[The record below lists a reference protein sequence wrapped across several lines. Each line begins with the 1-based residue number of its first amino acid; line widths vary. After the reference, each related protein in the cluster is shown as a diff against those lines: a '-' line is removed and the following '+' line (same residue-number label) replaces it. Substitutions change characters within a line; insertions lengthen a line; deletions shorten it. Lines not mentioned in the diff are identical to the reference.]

1 MEKVDEMVG
10 AKDDEGVTKNGN
22 EMCETEGINGDN
34 SKNGDSIESVK
45 NQIESKKNEIKDKN
59 MEQNGRKT
67 DNMQDNNIESE
78 ESPTIKDITVPESE
92 IQDERIMVEIEDPD
106 DYLIYL
112 EDILKK
118 IHQKF
123 YEAYDKM
130 ESGDVPDLKKV
141 IPKVRSQVLKD
152 CKLVFSGL
160 VPTRTKLEH
169 SKAYQVARSL
179 GAVITQDLETDTT
192 HLVAVRPGTV
202 KVNAGKKKKNLK
214 IVTPDWLWCCAER

>member
-1 MEKVDEMVG
+1 MAD
-10 AKDDEGVTKNGN
+10 AKFDEGVTKNGN
-22 EMCETEGINGDN
+22 EISETYRIKCAN
-34 SKNGDSIESVK
+34 SENGDSLETEKEEIETVTNEVLNKNVEKNGKEVDILQNNKIFSDESVT
-45 NQIESKKNEIKDKN
+45 S
-59 MEQNGRKT
+59 
-67 DNMQDNNIESE
+67 
-78 ESPTIKDITVPESE
+78 KDITIPEPE
-92 IQDERIMVEIEDPD
+92 KEDERNMVEIEDPD

-118 IHQKF
+118 IHHKF

-141 IPKVRSQVLKD
+141 IPEVRSRVLEG

-179 GAVITQDLETDTT
+179 GAVVTQDIEAEST

>member
-1 MEKVDEMVG
+1 MDEDIIQNKDGSSTKILDASTKPSEVD
-10 AKDDEGVTKNGN
+10 
-22 EMCETEGINGDN
+22 
-34 SKNGDSIESVK
+34 GDSTTLIPITDSQK
-45 NQIESKKNEIKDKN
+45 NTENDFI
-59 MEQNGRKT
+59 
-67 DNMQDNNIESE
+67 
-78 ESPTIKDITVPESE
+78 
-92 IQDERIMVEIEDPD
+92 EIEDPD

-118 IHQKF
+118 IHREF
-123 YEAYDKM
+123 YESYDKM
-130 ESGDVPDLKKV
+130 ESGEIPDLKTV
-141 IPKVRSQVLKD
+141 IPTVRSQVLKK

-179 GAVITQDLETDTT
+179 GATVTQDLEEDST

-214 IVTPDWLWCCAER
+214 IVMPDWLWCCAER